1 MAERPDVPEEML
13 DRLNIIA
20 EALPECRQE
29 PAWVGVRWRVG
40 QATIAHVFGGEDG
53 RFRITLRGDPED
65 VRAFEH
71 LGPPYFRAEWGRNV
85 IGMILDDATDW
96 AEVAELLTVSYVI
109 QAPAR
114 LASRI
119 ALPESRPGSD

>member
-71 LGPPYFRAEWGRNV
+71 LGPPYFRTEWGRNV

>member
-13 DRLNIIA
+13 DRLETIVA
-20 EALPECRQE
+20 ALPECRQE
-29 PAWVGVRWRVG
+29 PAWVGLRWRVG
-40 QATIAHVFGGEDG
+40 QTTIAHVFGGEDG
-53 RFRITLRGDPED
+53 QFRITLRGDPED

-96 AEVAELLTVSYVI
+96 AEVAELMTVSYVI

-114 LASRI
+114 LADRI